1 MEKENEV
8 YIHNGALFFCKE
20 EGNYAINRKMVETG
34 YCHVGWNM
42 TNIII
47 LSYVESKQKKRD
59 MKRRE
64 ILAIRR
70 INGGY

>member
-1 MEKENEV
+1 MEKENEA
-8 YIHNGALFFCKE
+8 YIHNGALFFLKE
-20 EGNYAINRKMVETG
+20 GGNYAIYKKMVETG

-47 LSYVESKQKKRD
+47 LSYVKSKEQKKD

-64 ILAIRR
+64 ILAI
-70 INGGY
+70 